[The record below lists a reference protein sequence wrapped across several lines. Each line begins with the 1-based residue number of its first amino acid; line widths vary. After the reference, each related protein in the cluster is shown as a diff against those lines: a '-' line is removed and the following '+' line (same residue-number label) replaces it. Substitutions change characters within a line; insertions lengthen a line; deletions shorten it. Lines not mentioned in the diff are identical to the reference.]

1 MPSLPADNSSRTNG
15 RRWPVRDAK
24 PWLELVG
31 LLLKALVAI
40 VRAVMDGHGLR

>member
-1 MPSLPADNSSRTNG
+1 MLSSPAGNSSRTNS
-15 RRWPVRDAK
+15 RRWRVRDPK

-31 LLLKALVAI
+31 MLLKALVAI

>member
-1 MPSLPADNSSRTNG
+1 MLSSPAGNSSRTNG
-15 RRWPVRDAK
+15 RRWRVHDPK

-31 LLLKALVAI
+31 MLLKALVAI